1 MKADTGISS
10 YSVKIAGSIISV
22 ISLIGFSL
30 CKIIAYDPVIIK
42 NLHITRLF
50 ALLFCSGLVLF
61 IFSKD
66 KTNVDRYIHNTNMIS
81 RCFLTALYAT
91 LIAFSLI
98 QSMNNNYTVDVLV
111 LVLFFLVIQIIYT
124 VVIQFNNLSKKGFY
138 LFSTAIFVA
147 GLILLQLL
155 Q

>member
-81 RCFLTALYAT
+81 RCFL
-91 LIAFSLI
+91 
-98 QSMNNNYTVDVLV
+98 
-111 LVLFFLVIQIIYT
+111 
-124 VVIQFNNLSKKGFY
+124 
-138 LFSTAIFVA
+138 
-147 GLILLQLL
+147 
-155 Q
+155 